1 MQKMMT
7 AVAAVALAAG
17 LAGPAWSQATAPE
30 DSQTEER
37 VRPVRTIRVLQSPYD
52 LASFYSA
59 RPGASAVTPP
69 VPDDPAYALAS
80 FYRSRQVGPAPG
92 PGPWFWATAFWA
104 HGYRAHRPAPFVD
117 YHRRIGENGDLF
129 LAVPFL
135 APVGPLSEA
144 LPGSGSPTPR
154 GRRAR

>member
-1 MQKMMT
+1 M
-7 AVAAVALAAG
+7 AVATVTLAVG
-17 LAGPAWSQATAPE
+17 LAGPAWSQATAAE
-30 DSQTEER
+30 EAQTEER
-37 VRPVRTIRVLQSPYD
+37 ARPVRTIRVLQSPYD

-59 RPGASAVTPP
+59 RPGAAALTPP

-80 FYRSRQVGPAPG
+80 FYRSRHVGPAPG
-92 PGPWFWATAFWA
+92 PGPWFWAAFWA

-117 YHRRIGENGDLF
+117 YRRRIGENGDLF

-144 LPGSGSPTPR
+144 LPGS
-154 GRRAR
+154 